1 MPSPSFA
8 NYTGTPAVATEA
20 AAAAADKFL
29 PALHHAVSGSAGT
42 LISTCTLY
50 PLSLAITRLQ
60 AQRQFRREERLNSSS
75 SSSASSAGDT
85 TPTGPIGTGTGP
97 GAPPGPARESTHAGI
112 TEAFSRIWRSGGG
125 PRALYTGLAQDAAK
139 SVLDSFLFFLFY
151 EWFRSVGL
159 AAGGRGRRRRGDRSV
174 SGLGLG
180 VLEELA
186 IGVAAGA
193 CSRLFTTPIANVV
206 TRKQTAS
213 LVDGEGRDADA
224 SVREIIEAIRKEQ
237 GLAGFWSG
245 YSASLVLTLNPSITF
260 FLQEFLKKKTVSA
273 DKWDNPGAHMTFL
286 LAAISK
292 TIASTIT
299 YPFQTAKTR
308 LQNGVPAAPKSPN
321 GDAAQAPEGAVEAP
335 TQETQTHHVTFDEP
349 ISPKTEVP
357 RKVSF
362 KENVA
367 PPERLPRGERD
378 YKSDALR
385 AVQDFGKSSVFGT
398 AVQIARAE
406 GVGALYDGIFGELVK
421 GFLGHGTT
429 MLAKDVVHK
438 LLFKL
443 YFVVAGV
450 LAEIRAR
457 RARARAGAG
466 AGVRGRTEARAVV
479 RPVTRTETRTET
491 VVETVVRSAPEAR
504 MEAGPEP
511 RAIIE
516 APMAPIK
523 ARSSTPPPPV
533 RMSSPPPSP
542 PSSLLESPPPSP
554 PASLPEAPTPPPL
567 EFESES
573 ESEPPIPFALPPPPP
588 PRLPSPPPQRSSP
601 SPLRLASLPPRR
613 PPTPPP
619 SEPQHQLHSLR
630 YRYERLPSPPPTPYP
645 AAGYGYRWSSSP
657 RNHSGGRSFLA
668 EDGDVD
674 VDVEDGGGSVVAN
687 MIDRTQRGVKYY

>member
-1 MPSPSFA
+1 MPSPNIA
-8 NYTGTPAVATEA
+8 NYTGTPPPPAVV
-20 AAAAADKFL
+20 AAAADKFL

-60 AQRQFRREERLNSSS
+60 AQRHFRREERLNSSS
-75 SSSASSAGDT
+75 SAGDT
-85 TPTGPIGTGTGP
+85 TPTGPAGP
-97 GAPPGPARESTHAGI
+97 GAAPDPTRESTHAGI
-112 TEAFSRIWRSGGG
+112 TGAFSRIWNSGGG
-125 PRALYTGLAQDAAK
+125 PRAIYTGLAQDAAR

-174 SGLGLG
+174 PGLG
-180 VLEELA
+180 VLEQLA

-193 CSRLFTTPIANVV
+193 CSRLLTTPIANVV
-206 TRKQTAS
+206 ARKQPVP
-213 LVDGEGRDADA
+213 LIDGEEVRDA
-224 SVREIIEAIRKEQ
+224 SVREIVEAIRKEQ
-237 GLAGFWSG
+237 DLAGFWSG

-273 DKWDNPGAHMTFL
+273 DRWDNPGAHITFL

-299 YPFQTAKTR
+299 YPLQTAETR
-308 LQNGVPAAPKSPN
+308 LQNGIPIPAASESSN
-321 GDAAQAPEGAVEAP
+321 EDAAQAPEVVVEAP
-335 TQETQTHHVTFDEP
+335 TQDAQTTHHVTFDEA

-367 PPERLPRGERD
+367 PPERIPGAEGG

-385 AVQDFGKSSVFGT
+385 AVKDFGKSSVFGAT
-398 AVQIARAE
+398 MQIARAE
-406 GVGALYDGIFGELVK
+406 GVGALYDGILGELIK
-421 GFLGHGTT
+421 GFLGHGAT
-429 MLAKDVVHK
+429 MLAKDVVHR

-457 RARARAGAG
+457 RARARAG
-466 AGVRGRTEARAVV
+466 VRDRTEARAVV

-491 VVETVVRSAPEAR
+491 VVETVVGGSPEAR
-504 MEAGPEP
+504 RIEAGPEP
-511 RAIIE
+511 KAIIE
-516 APMAPIK
+516 TPVETRPK
-523 ARSSTPPPPV
+523 TPPSPT

-542 PSSLLESPPPSP
+542 PSSLLESPPSP
-554 PASLPEAPTPPPL
+554 PPSLPQAPTPPPL

-573 ESEPPIPFALPPPPP
+573 EPPSPFALPPPPP
-588 PRLPSPPPQRSSP
+588 PPRQPSPPPPQRTSP

-613 PPTPPP
+613 RPPTPPP
-619 SEPQHQLHSLR
+619 SSPQQHQLHSLRDRHDNAYDR

-645 AAGYGYRWSSSP
+645 AAGYGYRWSSP
-657 RNHSGGRSFLA
+657 RKRSGARSFLA
-668 EDGDVD
+668 ENDGD
-674 VDVEDGGGSVVAN
+674 EGGSVVAN

>member
-1 MPSPSFA
+1 MPSSGFA
-8 NYTGTPAVATEA
+8 NYTDTPAAVT
-20 AAAAADKFL
+20 AADKFL

-50 PLSLAITRLQ
+50 PLSLVISRLQ
-60 AQRQFRREERLNSSS
+60 AQRQFRREERFNSS
-75 SSSASSAGDT
+75 SSAGDT
-85 TPTGPIGTGTGP
+85 TPTGPTGP
-97 GAPPGPARESTHAGI
+97 GVAAPGPARESTYAGV

-125 PRALYTGLAQDAAK
+125 PRAPYTGLAQDVAK

-159 AAGGRGRRRRGDRSV
+159 AAGGRGRRRRGDRSA
-174 SGLGLG
+174 SRLG

-186 IGVAAGA
+186 IGVAASA

-213 LVDGEGRDADA
+213 LVDGEGRDL
-224 SVREIIEAIRKEQ
+224 SVREIIKAIRKEQ

-273 DKWDNPGAHMTFL
+273 DRWDNPGARMTFL

-299 YPFQTAKTR
+299 YPFQTANTR
-308 LQNGVPAAPKSPN
+308 LQTGIPAAPKNPN
-321 GDAAQAPEGAVEAP
+321 GDAAQAPERAVEPP
-335 TQETQTHHVTFDEP
+335 TQETQTHHVTFDEA

-367 PPERLPRGERD
+367 PPERLPGGGGGA
-378 YKSDALR
+378 YQSDALR
-385 AVQDFGKSSVFGT
+385 AAKDFGKSSVFGA

-406 GVGALYDGIFGELVK
+406 GVGALYDGVFGELVR
-421 GFLGHGTT
+421 GFLGHGTA

-443 YFVVAGV
+443 YLVVAGV

-457 RARARAGAG
+457 RARA
-466 AGVRGRTEARAVV
+466 GVGGRAVV
-479 RPVTRTETRTET
+479 RPVTRTETA
-491 VVETVVRSAPEAR
+491 VETSVRGLREARIEAGLEPEAIV
-504 MEAGPEP
+504 EARP
-511 RAIIE
+511 
-516 APMAPIK
+516 
-523 ARSSTPPPPV
+523 STPLPPV
-533 RMSSPPPSP
+533 RMSSPPSSP
-542 PSSLLESPPPSP
+542 PPSLLESPPSP
-554 PASLPEAPTPPPL
+554 PSSSSSSSSSSPPSLPEAPTAPPL
-567 EFESES
+567 EFNPESES
-573 ESEPPIPFALPPPPP
+573 LPPPPP
-588 PRLPSPPPQRSSP
+588 PPPQRSSP
-601 SPLRLASLPPRR
+601 SPLRLASLPPPR

-619 SEPQHQLHSLR
+619 SPSPPQHQQLHSLRDRHDNNYDR

-645 AAGYGYRWSSSP
+645 TAGYGYRWSSP
-657 RNHSGGRSFLA
+657 RNRSGGRRSFLA
-668 EDGDVD
+668 EDGD
-674 VDVEDGGGSVVAN
+674 GGASVVVAN
-687 MIDRTQRGVKYY
+687 MIDRTHRGVKYY